1 MNKIIMYVFVVV
13 GAIGGAMFGRWAVDG
28 MFSKPTDYTT
38 VLMEVANKINSN
50 LPMTIDSETE
60 LVSTVGFKNSFTYKY
75 KLINYD
81 VSEMDV
87 KKFKN
92 EMIPKLQ
99 NSVCTSES
107 MSEFRKMKIVVKYSY
122 SDASHKEIAEFLV
135 DTKNCEKI

>member
-1 MNKIIMYVFVVV
+1 MNKIITYVLVVV
-13 GAIGGAMFGRWAVDG
+13 GAIGGAMLGRWAVDG

-122 SDASHKEIAEFLV
+122 SDSSHKEIVEFPV
-135 DTKNCEKI
+135 DTKICEKI

>member
-1 MNKIIMYVFVVV
+1 
-13 GAIGGAMFGRWAVDG
+13 MFGRWAVDG

>member
-1 MNKIIMYVFVVV
+1 MNKIITNVLVVV
-13 GAIGGAMFGRWAVDG
+13 GAIGGAVLGRWAVDG
-28 MFSKPTDYTT
+28 MLSKPTDYTS
-38 VLMEVANKINSN
+38 VLMEVANKVNSN

-60 LVSTVGFKNSFTYKY
+60 LLSTVGFKNSFTYKY

-81 VSEMDV
+81 VAEMNV
-87 KKFKN
+87 EMFKN

-122 SDASHKEIAEFLV
+122 SDSSHKEIAEFPV
-135 DTKNCEKI
+135 DTKSCEKI